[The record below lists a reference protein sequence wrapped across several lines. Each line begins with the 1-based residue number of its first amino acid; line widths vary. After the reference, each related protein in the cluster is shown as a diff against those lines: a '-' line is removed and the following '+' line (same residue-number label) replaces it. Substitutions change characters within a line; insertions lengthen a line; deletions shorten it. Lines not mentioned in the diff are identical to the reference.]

1 MNLANDI
8 IIKKYRPNDDLL
20 TSHAINSPYN
30 DDIPLS
36 QKKMDEFMCGSL
48 PPTDLYFKIGCILML
63 LRNWRLSEGM
73 KMLLRKN
80 SQKFWGLANG
90 TRLRL
95 VNTGPKL
102 RVIECEIITGP
113 RYKPPIV
120 IHLILE
126 NFFHEL
132 RKFRWLEKI

>member
-1 MNLANDI
+1 MIEEMNLANDI

-73 KMLLRKN
+73 KVLIRKQF
-80 SQKFWGLANG
+80 S
-90 TRLRL
+90 RILRL
-95 VNTGPKL
+95 SEWYTFAFVEYGP
-102 RVIECEIITGP
+102 EI
-113 RYKPPIV
+113 KSD
-120 IHLILE
+120 
-126 NFFHEL
+126 
-132 RKFRWLEKI
+132 